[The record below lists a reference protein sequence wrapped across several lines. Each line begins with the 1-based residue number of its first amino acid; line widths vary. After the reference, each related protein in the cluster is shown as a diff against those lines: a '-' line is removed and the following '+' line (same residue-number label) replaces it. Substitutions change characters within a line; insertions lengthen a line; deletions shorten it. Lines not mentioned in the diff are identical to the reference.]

1 MRSKDERAQARQ
13 EEEKKLNDLLG
24 EDWSTSRAKLYITAL
39 ITSLWDGIREAEKK
53 NEFEKALHQRVE
65 AALAKARIEKE

>member
-1 MRSKDERAQARQ
+1 MRSKDECAQARQ

-24 EDWSTSRAKLYITAL
+24 EDWNTSRAKLYITTF
-39 ITSLWDGIREAEKK
+39 ITSLRDGIREAEKK
-53 NEFEKALHQRVE
+53 NEFEKALHVRVE